1 MQTAENLRQL
11 LERIDRKGYPAYKDT
26 KGAYQFQ
33 GYVLSIDHVQGDPF
47 AAPSRVSVQIKG
59 AAAAFPQNLY
69 DRKWKKTALED
80 FLLRQFGRQVGRN
93 SFQAKG
99 SGKSGLMSVSRPGQE
114 ILERSA
120 CHVDERTGDLVM
132 HMEVGFPANGRTVN
146 SRELQKILFD
156 YLPECV
162 RKALYYKAYKPEI
175 LRGVAEL
182 AEDQQYIR
190 EYLKEQ
196 ELLAFVADGAVLP
209 RESGVSQKPLQ
220 GALPFQ
226 SPESLRVTLT
236 LPHAGVLSGMAI
248 PKGVIMITGGGY
260 HGKSTLLNALERAV
274 YPHIAGDG
282 REYVALDE
290 SAMKIRAEDGRSI
303 QMVDISL
310 FIRNLPN
317 GKDTVCFSTEN
328 ASGSTSQAANVM
340 EAIEAGS
347 RVLLV
352 DEDTSATNF
361 MIRDE
366 LMQRVVHRD
375 KEPIVPFI
383 DRVRE
388 LYEQF
393 GISTV
398 LVAGSSGA
406 YFGKSDVIL
415 QMDQYR
421 PVDITEFARKEAE
434 AYLVS
439 QSKREKQE
447 TLPGAQLPAFER
459 KLQPVRSLQ
468 NNPRLKIKTSGRD
481 TILLDHEAV
490 DMRYVEQ
497 LVDEEQLSA
506 LGHLLKTMAADLAD
520 GRHTLRQIVTAVEKQ
535 LDADGFEK
543 LSGGKHA
550 FLARPRRQEIF
561 AVLNR
566 YRQLQVK

>member
-1 MQTAENLRQL
+1 MQTAENLKQL
-11 LERIDRKGYPAYKDT
+11 LEKIDRKGYPAYKDT
-26 KGAYQFQ
+26 KGTYQFQ

-47 AAPSRVSVQIKG
+47 AAPSKVSVHIKG
-59 AAAAFPQNLY
+59 AAAAFPGELY
-69 DRKWKKTALED
+69 DQKWKKTALED
-80 FLLRQFGRQVGRN
+80 HLLRQFGKQLGRS

-114 ILERSA
+114 VLERSA
-120 CHVDERTGDLVM
+120 CHMDGRTGDLVL
-132 HMEVGFPANGRTVN
+132 HLEVGFPANGRTVN

-156 YLPECV
+156 YLPEAV
-162 RKALYYKAYKPEI
+162 RRALYYKAFRPEV

-190 EYLKEQ
+190 QYLKEQ
-196 ELLAFVADGAVLP
+196 ELLAFVADGAILP

-220 GALPFQ
+220 GAIPFH
-226 SPESLRVTLT
+226 SPESLKVTLE
-236 LPHAGVLSGMAI
+236 LPHAGTLTGMAI
-248 PKGVIMITGGGY
+248 SKGVIMITGGGY

-290 SAMKIRAEDGRSI
+290 CAMKIRAEDGRSI
-303 QMVDISL
+303 QKVDISL

-340 EAIEAGS
+340 EAIESGS
-347 RVLLV
+347 SVLLV

-393 GISTV
+393 GISTI

-406 YFGKSDVIL
+406 YFEKSDVVL

-421 PVDITEFARKEAE
+421 PVDITEFAKAE
-434 AYLVS
+434 AKAFDAAWD
-439 QSKREKQE
+439 SKEKRDS
-447 TLPGAQLPAFER
+447 LPVTQLPVFER
-459 KLQPVRSLQ
+459 KLQPVCSLQ

-481 TILLDHEAV
+481 TILLDHETI

-497 LVDEEQLSA
+497 LVDEEQLNA
-506 LGHLLKTMAADLAD
+506 LGYLLKIMAADMAD
-520 GRHTLRQIVTAVEKQ
+520 GRHTLQQIITAVEKQ

-543 LSGGKHA
+543 LTGGKHA

-566 YRQLQVK
+566 FRQLRLS